1 MTKEARAFL
10 GTGKG
15 LNYVGEHAYAYSG
28 VLAIPA
34 NDLTT
39 LLKFNTGK
47 SYVVAEWS
55 LSGLF
60 SVAQNG
66 EIHFVLEINGQEV
79 INTKYSGA
87 YDHGYADYPEPIILP
102 PHSLIE
108 TKMTHNQG
116 GATIDMSN
124 TITGRVYG

>member
-1 MTKEARAFL
+1 MAKEARAFL

-47 SYVVAEWS
+47 AYIMAKWN

-60 SVAQNG
+60 SEVGNG
-66 EIHFVLEINGQEV
+66 EMHFVLEINGQEI

-108 TKMTHNQG
+108 TKVTHNQG
-116 GATIDMSN
+116 GVTIDMSN
-124 TITGRVYG
+124 TITGRVYS

>member
-1 MTKEARAFL
+1 MAKNNKAFL

-15 LNYVGEHAYAYSG
+15 LNYVGDHAYAYSG
-28 VLAIPA
+28 VYAVPA

-47 SYVVAEWS
+47 SYVVAKWS
-55 LSGLF
+55 LSGVF
-60 SVAQNG
+60 SSVGNG
-66 EIHFVLEINGQEV
+66 ITHFVLEINGQEV

-108 TKMTHNQG
+108 TKMTHDQG
-116 GATIDMSN
+116 GVTIDMSN
-124 TITGRVYG
+124 TITGKVYE